1 LIEKQE
7 KDKAEYIKACDKKIE
22 DAVKKIE
29 EESKKR
35 EKELEEKYE
44 R

>member
-1 LIEKQE
+1 M
-7 KDKAEYIKACDKKIE
+7 KACDKKIE
-22 DAVKKIE
+22 NAVKRIE